1 MSVWRFIE
9 NGPGAAAWNM
19 AVDEAIVESCRRG
32 FTPPTLRMYTWTHA
46 AVTIGYFQ
54 NADRDIDEEV
64 CESEGIPIVRRITG
78 GRAVLHGFDLTYSVS
93 SGELVAELPNTIQG
107 TFFAIGRAFVE
118 GLHRLGVKADLVHA
132 PVKEPGRS
140 PLCFSSAS
148 RHEITCEGRK
158 IIGSAQR
165 RWKDGMLQQGSLLL
179 GTPPEA
185 YYKIFR
191 FRDEA
196 YRERMIKQSRKRIA
210 GLDDPT
216 PAHGNFGNLV
226 KSILDAFEN
235 TLGIT
240 LKPAGLTSFE
250 HVRADELSR
259 VKYSS
264 VSWNRFRH
272 S

>member
-9 NGPGAAAWNM
+9 NGPGTASWNM

-32 FTPPTLRMYTWTHA
+32 FTPPTLRFYTWAHA
-46 AVTIGYFQ
+46 ALTIGYFQ
-54 NADRDIDEEV
+54 KAARDIDEEV
-64 CESEGIPIVRRITG
+64 CEREGISIIRRITG
-78 GRAVLHGFDLTYSVS
+78 GRAVLHGYDLTYSVS
-93 SGELVAELPNTIQG
+93 SGDPVAELPNTIQG

-118 GLHRLGVKADLVHA
+118 GLHRLGVKADMAHA
-132 PVKEPGRS
+132 PIKEPGRS

-158 IIGSAQR
+158 IMGSAQR

-179 GTPPEA
+179 GNPSEA
-185 YYKIFR
+185 YYKFFR

-196 YRERMIKQSRKRIA
+196 YRERMIKESRKRIP
-210 GLDDPT
+210 GLDDLT
-216 PAHGNFGNLV
+216 PRHGNLGDIV
-226 KSILDAFEN
+226 KQISDAFEN

-240 LKPAGLTSFE
+240 LKPAGLTPFE
-250 HVRADELSR
+250 HVRAEELSR
-259 VKYSS
+259 MKYSS
-264 VSWNRFRH
+264 ESWNRFRH